1 VYHYAVRAIGRD
13 GREGRRSPRVRT
25 QPRIVEEAVVSVVS
39 PREARLSWTPPE
51 GPDIAGYHVERAI
64 AEVLSEDQ
72 VLRQKK
78 QASPLAE
85 PSVGAIRALGP
96 FSRLTPETVPG
107 HSFPDPALALTRPE
121 PTAGEN
127 QVIRRFRDDQPD
139 PKGKPYRF
147 AVYVYRIRAVNALGV
162 EGGDAPFVP
171 TIPSAP
177 QWLFSREEGRA

>member
-13 GREGRRSPRVRT
+13 GRGGRRSPRVRT
-25 QPRIVEEAVVSVVS
+25 QPRIVGEAVVSVVS
-39 PREARLSWTPPE
+39 PREAMLSWTPPE
-51 GPDIAGYHVERAI
+51 GPDIAGYHVERAV

-85 PSVGAIRALGP
+85 PSVGAIRALGRCRGRP
-96 FSRLTPETVPG
+96 GEPVPG
-107 HSFPDPALALTRPE
+107 PSFTDPALDLPRPE
-121 PTAGEN
+121 PIAGEK
-127 QVIRRFRDDQPD
+127 QVIRRFRDDQLD

-171 TIPSAP
+171 TIP
-177 QWLFSREEGRA
+177 